1 MHRAAHSRVCDSF
14 AFSISNPLRGCFS
27 DLASTPTPP
36 HSITPRGRI
45 RGQPVRRSPW
55 SMLPTAGS
63 RPPKRGAL
71 HNRDVGEVGRTTRTR
86 TKRLV
91 SLRVT
96 EPGSA
101 YKRQMPLRANIAV
114 CSGDYIDHAHLE
126 ARANVAPKKM
136 NANPFVVLGGAAA
149 TICVVDDDPSMLKAL
164 ERLLLSVGWCARF
177 FREPLHFL
185 KYATLNPVRV
195 ALIDIWLPGMSGLEL
210 QKQAR
215 RRFSGD
221 ARHYR
226 YGGRRG
232 IRTKR
237 G

>member
-1 MHRAAHSRVCDSF
+1 M
-14 AFSISNPLRGCFS
+14 
-27 DLASTPTPP
+27 
-36 HSITPRGRI
+36 
-45 RGQPVRRSPW
+45 
-55 SMLPTAGS
+55 
-63 RPPKRGAL
+63 
-71 HNRDVGEVGRTTRTR
+71 
-86 TKRLV
+86 
-91 SLRVT
+91 
-96 EPGSA
+96 
-101 YKRQMPLRANIAV
+101 

-210 QKQAR
+210 QKQLGAVSPETR
-215 RRFSGD
+215 VIIVTADDEESVRSAAKQNGAIAFFAKPFENDVFLDAIKRAMAFNEPETTHLRMAEIQERISG
-221 ARHYR
+221 
-226 YGGRRG
+226 
-232 IRTKR
+232 TKVP
-237 G
+237 